1 MKKIIKMIE
10 SAPTKSMAMVMLDVH
25 LIYGDIS
32 EKQYDKGKKLIV
44 KQFKK

>member
-1 MKKIIKMIE
+1 MKRIIEMIE

>member
-1 MKKIIKMIE
+1 MKKIIEMIE
-10 SAPTKSMAMVMLDVH
+10 SAPTKSIAMVMLDVH

>member
-1 MKKIIKMIE
+1 MIE
-10 SAPTKSMAMVMLDVH
+10 SAPTKSIAMVMLDVH

>member
-1 MKKIIKMIE
+1 MKKIIEMIE

-32 EKQYDKGKKLIV
+32 EKQYNKGKKLIR
-44 KQFKK
+44 KKFKC

>member
-1 MKKIIKMIE
+1 MKKIIEMIE

-32 EKQYDKGKKLIV
+32 EKQYDKGKKLII

>member
-1 MKKIIKMIE
+1 MKKIIEMIE

-32 EKQYDKGKKLIV
+32 EKQYNKGRKLII
-44 KQFKK
+44 KQFTK

>member
-1 MKKIIKMIE
+1 MIE
-10 SAPTKSMAMVMLDVH
+10 SAPTKSMAMEMLDIY

>member
-1 MKKIIKMIE
+1 MKKVIEMIE

>member
-1 MKKIIKMIE
+1 MKKIKEMIE

-32 EKQYDKGKKLIV
+32 EKQYDKGKKLIA
-44 KQFKK
+44 KQFTK